1 MKTIFTIAMVMIAGL
16 STAQSLED
24 YLKMA
29 SENNPGLQSRYKGFE
44 ASMERVAQVSALPD
58 PNFTVSAFGRMLET
72 RTGPQQAI
80 FILNQMFPWCGTLK
94 AKGDASALMA
104 DAIFQSYLD
113 ARNKL
118 YFKVSAA
125 YYPLY
130 ELRQWIKIEEEN
142 IKILQSYKAI
152 ANVNFQ
158 NSKASMVDVLRVDIM
173 LKDAQTNLGILKE
186 KEKPLLTTFN
196 TLLNRGTNEQVV
208 IPDDLNFLAQREGF
222 RKDSL
227 LVQNPQL
234 EEIELKIKSAEA
246 AERAAHKQGLPMI
259 GVGLNYT
266 VIGKRADLGA
276 GVTPPQGNGQDA
288 IMPMI
293 SLSLPIYRKKYK
305 SAVKEAKL
313 MQESYSLQKEEVT
326 NTLLSSYETTSFEMK
341 QQSDLIKLYEKQIS
355 ETQQALD
362 LLFTAY
368 GNSGKDFEEVLRM
381 QQQLL
386 KYDKMKASSEAQY
399 QIALA
404 KINYI
409 TSKTY

>member
-1 MKTIFTIAMVMIAGL
+1 
-16 STAQSLED
+16 
-24 YLKMA
+24 
-29 SENNPGLQSRYKGFE
+29 
-44 ASMERVAQVSALPD
+44 
-58 PNFTVSAFGRMLET
+58 
-72 RTGPQQAI
+72 
-80 FILNQMFPWCGTLK
+80 
-94 AKGDASALMA
+94 
-104 DAIFQSYLD
+104 
-113 ARNKL
+113 
-118 YFKVSAA
+118 
-125 YYPLY
+125 
-130 ELRQWIKIEEEN
+130 
-142 IKILQSYKAI
+142 
-152 ANVNFQ
+152 
-158 NSKASMVDVLRVDIM
+158 MVDVLRVDIM
-173 LKDAQTNLGILKE
+173 LKDAETNLGILKE

-196 TLLNRGTNEQVV
+196 TLLNRGTNESVV
-208 IPDDLNFLAQREGF
+208 IPDDLNFLPQREGF

-246 AERAAHKQGLPMI
+246 AERAAQKQGLPMI

-266 VIGKRADLGA
+266 VIGKREDLGP
-276 GVTPPQGNGQDA
+276 GVAPPQGNGQDA
-288 IMPMI
+288 IMPMV

-313 MQESYSLQKEEVT
+313 MQESYSLQREEVT
-326 NTLLSSYETTSFEMK
+326 NTLLSSYETASFEMK
-341 QQSDLIKLYEKQIS
+341 QQSDLIELYEKQIS

-404 KINYI
+404 KINYL